1 MVRNIGIIG
10 KSDLTVLKFI
20 IEEKEN
26 AVLSHSVMSDSETPW
41 TVACQASLSMGIFQ
55 ARIME
60 WVAMPSSREIF
71 PSQGSNPGLSHRRW
85 ILYHL
90 SYQGNSRILEWVA
103 YPFFRGIF
111 PTQELNQ
118 GFLHCRHILYQ
129 LR

>member
-60 WVAMPSSREIF
+60 WVAMPSSRGSS
-71 PSQGSNPGLSHRRW
+71 PAQGLNLSVLRCRRV
-85 ILYHL
+85 L
-90 SYQGNSRILEWVA
+90 
-103 YPFFRGIF
+103 
-111 PTQELNQ
+111 
-118 GFLHCRHILYQ
+118 
-129 LR
+129 